1 MPAYIHKTR
10 VHLDISEPG
19 REPMKG
25 VLALAPLSDCH
36 SGPETVLDLLNS
48 RARVVPVTRPADGT
62 TVLFTRLQIAWVLAG
77 CEVGQDLVWPGTYQ
91 VTKEERV
98 LVEME
103 DGSLLAGRIQME
115 LPEYLNRAS
124 DFLNGDEDFFPL
136 IARAGIYLINKSKVR
151 ATQLFEASP
160 LPIAAA

>member
-1 MPAYIHKTR
+1 MPSFIDKLR
-10 VHLDISEPG
+10 VHLDIAEPG

-25 VLALAPLSDCH
+25 VVSLSRQIGGH
-36 SGPETVLDLLNS
+36 AGPQTVLDLLNS
-48 RARVVPVTRPADGT
+48 SRRVVPVMRPADGT

-77 CEVGQDLVWPGTYQ
+77 NEVGFELMWPDSYQ

-115 LPEYLNRAS
+115 LPEDLNRAS
-124 DFLNGDEDFFPL
+124 DFFNGAEDFFPL
-136 IARAGIYLINKSKVR
+136 VARAGIYLVNKAKVR

-160 LPIAAA
+160 LPIEAA

>member
-1 MPAYIHKTR
+1 MPSFVDKLR
-10 VHLDISEPG
+10 VQLDISEPG

-25 VLALAPLSDCH
+25 IVALAPHAGTH
-36 SGPETVLDLLNS
+36 SGRETVLDLLNS
-48 RARVVPVTRPADGT
+48 GSRIVPVTRPADGT

-77 CEVGQDLVWPGTYQ
+77 NEVGRDVVWPGTYR

-115 LPEYLNRAS
+115 LPEDLNRAS
-124 DFLNGDEDFFPL
+124 DFLNGEEDFFPL

-160 LPIAAA
+160 LPIEAV

>member
-1 MPAYIHKTR
+1 MPSFIHKLR

-25 VLALAPLSDCH
+25 IVALAPHAGTH

-48 RARVVPVTRPADGT
+48 NSRVVPVTRPVDGT

-77 CEVGQDLVWPGTYQ
+77 TEVGQEVVWPGTYR

-103 DGSLLAGRIQME
+103 DGGLLAGRIQME
-115 LPEYLNRAS
+115 LPEDLNRAS
-124 DFLNGDEDFFPL
+124 DFLNGEEDFFPL
-136 IARAGIYLINKSKVR
+136 IARSGIYIINKAKVR

-160 LPIAAA
+160 LPVKAA